1 MMARRRKK
9 TGRADERLIRAK
21 NLFAK
26 VVTNRAAG
34 LVLPVV
40 SEKISIQVQKGD
52 HCELKSYKERGYYV
66 SEIVDVSIK
75 KDVDELVNSMLLKKI
90 GCRKQSTVVFNTMS
104 NDDSSLLNDHR
115 QILEIERNIRVDEG
129 RNQLKKSDL
138 SDSSADTRLKILID
152 RIEKHLQEKILFEL
166 NVDFVPDDKRV
177 MTVSLLET
185 QPPVQYQELVDGK
198 LITKVDSVCMLMLIL
213 CLFLSINC

>member
-1 MMARRRKK
+1 
-9 TGRADERLIRAK
+9 
-21 NLFAK
+21 
-26 VVTNRAAG
+26 
-34 LVLPVV
+34 
-40 SEKISIQVQKGD
+40 
-52 HCELKSYKERGYYV
+52 
-66 SEIVDVSIK
+66 
-75 KDVDELVNSMLLKKI
+75 
-90 GCRKQSTVVFNTMS
+90 MS

-115 QILEIERNIRVDEG
+115 QILKISRRIRVDEG
-129 RNQLKKSDL
+129 RNQLKKSNL

-198 LITKVDSVCMLMLIL
+198 FITKVDSVCMLMLIL
-213 CLFLSINC
+213 CFLVLITKPFVGTRPDSPS

>member
-1 MMARRRKK
+1 M
-9 TGRADERLIRAK
+9 
-21 NLFAK
+21 
-26 VVTNRAAG
+26 VTNRAAG
-34 LVLPVV
+34 LVLPGV
-40 SEKISIQVQKGD
+40 SEKIPIQVQKGD

-75 KDVDELVNSMLLKKI
+75 KDVDELVNSMVIEKI
-90 GCRKQSTVVFNTMS
+90 GGRKQSTVVFNTMS

-138 SDSSADTRLKILID
+138 SDSSDDTRLKILID
-152 RIEKHLQEKILFEL
+152 RIEKHLQEKILTEL
-166 NVDFVPDDKRV
+166 NVDVVPDDKRI

-198 LITKVDSVCMLMLIL
+198 FITKVDLVCMLMLIL
-213 CLFLSINC
+213 CFLVLITKPFVGTRPDSPS